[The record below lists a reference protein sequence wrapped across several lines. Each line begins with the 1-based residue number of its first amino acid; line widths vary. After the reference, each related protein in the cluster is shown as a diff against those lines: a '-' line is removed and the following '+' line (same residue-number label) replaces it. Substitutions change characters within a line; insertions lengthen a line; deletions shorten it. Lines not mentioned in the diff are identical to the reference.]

1 MSTFSLHLHS
11 EKNWRVLVVFLI
23 LVAFLSI
30 KQSIDRSTPMPATW
44 TLSNGHIGPV
54 AFSQCDATDEY
65 LYFSYYNSTTSVDV
79 YDLDANY
86 LYTLCFPDR
95 NNGTVYIRSD
105 QNKMYVKLRNDY
117 VFVFQGKEELSCMT
131 EAEADSKGYTNDW
144 FQAAH
149 SRLVVDDS
157 RLYLMDEQ
165 GQFIAE
171 LEKPKSVKEAF
182 RLEVSEST
190 NTVFKILSVI
200 MFMCFCI
207 HVVFRKP
214 K

>member
-1 MSTFSLHLHS
+1 MSENPHS
-11 EKNWRVLVVFLI
+11 EKNRKVFALFLI
-23 LVAFLSI
+23 LVVFLSI

-65 LYFSYYNSTTSVDV
+65 LYFSYSNSRTSVDV

-95 NNGTVYIRSD
+95 NNGAVYIRSD
-105 QNKMYVKLRNDY
+105 QNKMYIKLRNDY
-117 VFVFQGKEELSCMT
+117 VFVFQGKEELSFMT
-131 EAEADSKGYTNDW
+131 EEEADSKGYTNDW
-144 FQAAH
+144 FQAAD

-165 GQFIAE
+165 GQLIAE
-171 LEKPKSVKEAF
+171 LEKPKSVKEPF
-182 RLEVSEST
+182 RIEVSEST
-190 NTVFKILSVI
+190 NTVFKILSVA
-200 MFMCFCI
+200 FMCFWFF
-207 HVVFRKP
+207 VAFRKP